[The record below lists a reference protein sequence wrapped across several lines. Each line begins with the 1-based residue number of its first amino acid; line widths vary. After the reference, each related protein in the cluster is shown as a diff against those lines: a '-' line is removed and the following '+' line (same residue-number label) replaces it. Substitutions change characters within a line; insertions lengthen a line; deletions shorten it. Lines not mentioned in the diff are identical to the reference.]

1 MADLKSTSI
10 DGDLQVNNGL
20 IFSTETSIFYDSTTD
35 KISFKIDGVIVATL
49 DTNGVFN
56 IDELIENKNNE

>member
-1 MADLKSTSI
+1 MANLKSTSI
-10 DGDLQVNNGL
+10 DGDLQVNDGL
-20 IFSTETSIFYDSTTD
+20 TFSTETSIYYDNTTD

>member
-10 DGDLQVNNGL
+10 DGDLQVNNGWT
-20 IFSTETSIFYDSTTD
+20 FSTETSIFYDSTTD

-56 IDELIENKNNE
+56 IDELIANKNNE